1 MHVLMVASTM
11 LVALGLAL
19 LAIRSW
25 REMSPLVRAVWSGD
39 ESIEPSGQVPLLKAE
54 CRPFKTR
61 RQDRPIVV
69 AA

>member
-25 REMSPLVRAVWSGD
+25 QEMSPLVMAVWSGGA
-39 ESIEPSGQVPLLKAE
+39 SVEPGGQVPLLKAE
-54 CRPFKTR
+54 CLPVRK

>member
-25 REMSPLVRAVWSGD
+25 QEMSPLVMAVWSGGA
-39 ESIEPSGQVPLLKAE
+39 SIQLGRQAQPLKAE
-54 CRPFKTR
+54 CRPVRTR
-61 RQDRPIVV
+61 RQDQPIVV